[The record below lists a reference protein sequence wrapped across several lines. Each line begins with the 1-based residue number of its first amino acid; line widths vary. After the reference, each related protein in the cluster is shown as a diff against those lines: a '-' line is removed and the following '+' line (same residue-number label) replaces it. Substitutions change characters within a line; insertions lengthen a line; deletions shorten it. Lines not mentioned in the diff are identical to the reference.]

1 MLLHG
6 RVGFQITVSVQQA
19 VLVTACMQ
27 VVVLP
32 PDSGIVGV
40 AHNEVYVRSVLSTE
54 FRIVSLEGLY
64 LFAILRIFLF
74 ERVNL
79 TLE

>member
-1 MLLHG
+1 
-6 RVGFQITVSVQQA
+6 
-19 VLVTACMQ
+19 MQ

-40 AHNEVYVRSVLSTE
+40 AHNKVYVRSVLSTE
-54 FRIVSLEGLY
+54 FLIVSLEGLY

>member
-1 MLLHG
+1 
-6 RVGFQITVSVQQA
+6 
-19 VLVTACMQ
+19 MQ

-32 PDSGIVGV
+32 PDSEIVGV

-54 FRIVSLEGLY
+54 FLIVSLECLVLLIY
-64 LFAILRIFLF
+64 SCVFLF
-74 ERVNL
+74 ECVNL

>member
-40 AHNEVYVRSVLSTE
+40 AHNFVYVRSVLSTE
-54 FRIVSLEGLY
+54 FLIVSLECLVLLIY
-64 LFAILRIFLF
+64 SCVFLF
-74 ERVNL
+74 ECVNL